1 MSGAV
6 LALVA
11 PDGAIEVSPAAPLL
25 GLPSVR
31 RTVLA
36 ARRAGFERVV
46 LVAPTADLLPALS
59 GTPAEAAAAV
69 PPGATIL
76 PWNHVVGVRELTAL
90 RRGDASATATGVSL
104 VRAADRPR
112 AERLLLRGLI
122 KDTEGVMSRHFDRKI
137 SLAIS
142 RRVAS
147 TRITPDQMTIL
158 ATAIGLAAAPF
169 FLSDRP
175 SVQWIGGAL
184 FLLHSIVD
192 GCDGELA
199 RLKFQESR
207 RGGLLDFWGDNLVHV
222 FVFAGM
228 GLGLAR
234 TVGAPWPLWCAASA
248 IAFTAASAWFIYNR
262 TMRETSKAGPLYS
275 SVALGPQT
283 LASKI
288 ADALSRRDFIYLVLI
303 LSLFGKADWF
313 IALSAAA
320 VPAYFLVLVGIALSE
335 RRTVERHP

>member
-1 MSGAV
+1 MSAAV

-11 PDGAIEVSPAAPLL
+11 PEGAAEVSPAARLL

-31 RTVLA
+31 RTAIA

-46 LVAPTADLLPALS
+46 VVAP
-59 GTPAEAAAAV
+59 PAEILAALEGTSAERADAV
-69 PPGATIL
+69 PPGATTL
-76 PWNHVVGVRELTAL
+76 AWNHVVGVRELTAL
-90 RRGDASATATGVSL
+90 RRGDSSATGVPL
-104 VRAADRPR
+104 LRASDRPR

-122 KDTEGVMSRHFDRKI
+122 KDTEGVMSRYFDRKI

-142 RRVAS
+142 RRVAN
-147 TRITPDQMTIL
+147 TRITPDQMTIF

-207 RGGLLDFWGDNLVHV
+207 RGGLLDFFGDNLVHV

-234 TVGAPWPLWCAASA
+234 TVGSPWPIWCAASA
-248 IAFTAASAWFIYNR
+248 IAFTAASAWFIYSR

-283 LASKI
+283 IASRI

-313 IALSAAA
+313 IVLAAVA
-320 VPAYFLVLVGIALSE
+320 VPAFLLVVAGIALFE
-335 RRTVERHP
+335 RRSEERHP

>member
-1 MSGAV
+1 MSAAPV

-11 PDGAIEVSPAAPLL
+11 PDGALEVSPAARLL

-31 RTVLA
+31 RTALA
-36 ARRAGFERVV
+36 AKRAGFERVV
-46 LVAPTADLLPALS
+46 VVAPTDAILAALD
-59 GTPAEAAAAV
+59 GTPAERAEAV
-69 PPGATIL
+69 PPGATTL

-90 RRGDASATATGVSL
+90 RRGDASATGVPL

-122 KDTEGVMSRHFDRKI
+122 KDTEGFMSRYFDRKI
-137 SLAIS
+137 SLAVS

-147 TRITPDQMTIL
+147 TPITPDQMTIF

-169 FLSDRP
+169 FLSDHP

-184 FLLHSIVD
+184 FLLHSIID

-313 IALSAAA
+313 IALSAVA